1 MSLIRPWSAPVT
13 TLSQTVLVGVFVATF
28 GIADVTHRPLWE
40 LRRQWGSV
48 EQLSWVTVDEQPP
61 RVIEPSLSGP
71 FDLWDGE
78 WWRIPLSNF
87 HHADL
92 LHLLL
97 NLSAVTF
104 FGTLL
109 ERRWGAVRYTLLI
122 AGACLTVLLPE
133 YLAGRNAV
141 GYSGVV
147 CAMFGALWAQRD
159 RDPVIAARITNDV
172 VVTMVVVL
180 ASMVVLTLAEVLPIA
195 NGAHVAGVVYGYLA
209 ANVRT
214 GLQPRRAMQQVAF
227 VLAHVGLISPYFW
240 VTHPVWNGK
249 YEWYRA
255 DLPGK
260 PRREPDWSGLERA
273 VAADPTLA
281 GVWRRLANHALEQD
295 RVLDAWKLIV
305 QGLAASPSDAEL
317 MKNCRMLW
325 RHLCIRPEAEAA
337 RLFLQEQFGDS
348 SENMLRELRRI
359 IPPPVLIAPSRGVE
373 PTPQFVV
380 AETPPPV
387 PEWEPPPDRVW
398 PPRREPPV
406 FHATPI
412 PDAVEGLTL

>member
-1 MSLIRPWSAPVT
+1 M
-13 TLSQTVLVGVFVATF
+13 LVGVFVATF
-28 GIADVTHRPLWE
+28 GVADVTQRPLWE

-48 EQLSWVTVDEQPP
+48 EQLSWVTVDEHPP

-87 HHADL
+87 HHADV

-97 NLSAVTF
+97 NLGAVTF

-122 AGACLTVLLPE
+122 LGACLVVFLPE
-133 YLAGRNAV
+133 YLAGRYAI

-147 CAMFGALWAQRD
+147 CAIFGALWAQRD
-159 RDPVIAARITNDV
+159 RDPLIAARVTNDV
-172 VVTMVVVL
+172 VVMMLVMLT
-180 ASMVVLTLAEVLPIA
+180 SMVILTLAEVLPIA
-195 NGAHVAGVVYGYLA
+195 NGAHVTGVIYGYLA
-209 ANVRT
+209 ANIRT
-214 GLQPRRAMQQVAF
+214 GSQPRRSLQQAAF
-227 VLAHVGLISPYFW
+227 VLAHLGLFFPYDW

-260 PRREPDWSGLERA
+260 HPRREPDWAGLERA
-273 VAADPTLA
+273 VACDATLS

-295 RVLDAWKLIV
+295 RLLDAWKSLV
-305 QGLAASPSDAEL
+305 QGLVASPSDAEL
-317 MKNCRMLW
+317 MKDCRMLW
-325 RHLCIRPEAEAA
+325 RHLCVRPEAEAA
-337 RLFLQEQFGDS
+337 QQVLREQFGES
-348 SENMLRELRRI
+348 SENILRELRRI
-359 IPPPVLIAPSRGVE
+359 IPPPVLIAPGRGVE

-380 AETPPPV
+380 AESPV
-387 PEWEPPPDRVW
+387 PAPEWEPPPDRVW
-398 PPRREPPV
+398 PPRREPTILRT
-406 FHATPI
+406 TPI
-412 PDAVEGLTL
+412 PEAVEGLTL